1 MIKSLIY
8 IFISPIDVNDL
19 RHFVK
24 IALAAVG
31 SESECTDRLSYLR
44 TVGSG
49 FGLLIYKLPKDAD
62 YELLHEHCKELC
74 ETLEQTGIIPE
85 IMVNIS
91 AKEVY
96 NY

>member
-1 MIKSLIY
+1 MPIY
-8 IFISPIDVNDL
+8 FISPIDVSDL
-19 RHFVK
+19 QQLVK
-24 IALAAVG
+24 IALGTVG
-31 SESECTDRLSYLR
+31 SESECNTDKLSYLR

-62 YELLHEHCKELC
+62 YVLLHEHCKELW

-91 AKEVY
+91 VKEVY